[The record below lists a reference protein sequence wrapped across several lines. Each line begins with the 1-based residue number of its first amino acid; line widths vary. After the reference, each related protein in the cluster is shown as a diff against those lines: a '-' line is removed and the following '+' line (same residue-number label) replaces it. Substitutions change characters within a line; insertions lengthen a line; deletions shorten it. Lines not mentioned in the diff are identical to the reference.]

1 MTFWDK
7 PKGRKSAWLEKR
19 SVKSFY
25 SFFLPYLILTNR
37 KTFIID
43 IKNTYGIVGKFL
55 YATTGGQQEDME
67 E

>member
-43 IKNTYGIVGKFL
+43 TKALMVL
-55 YATTGGQQEDME
+55 
-67 E
+67 